1 MFDGQVANTRIG
13 IARDQVGRYLGNAL
27 VGTGEDAAVDGHAG
41 ERRDEGLG
49 NRLDG
54 DRPVEPVGGGLV
66 QSSATYACSTIPP
79 ACQQSYANTLLDRWA
94 AARGA
99 GGPVSVQIVDRDG
112 EVLLE
117 RTRP

>member
-1 MFDGQVANTRIG
+1 MVQVAAT
-13 IARDQVGRYLGNAL
+13 
-27 VGTGEDAAVDGHAG
+27 DAW
-41 ERRDEGLG
+41 
-49 NRLDG
+49 
-54 DRPVEPVGGGLV
+54 
-66 QSSATYACSTIPP
+66 STIPP
-79 ACQQSYANTLLDRWA
+79 AGQQSYANTLLDRWA